1 LFVDDNHDLCQFI
14 EESLAD
20 EFDIL
25 CAHDGV
31 EALDLLR
38 HRDIHLVVSDVMM
51 PKMNG
56 LELCNHI
63 KSHIEWSHIPVL
75 LLTAKT
81 ADQSKMEGLQQGAD
95 DYLTK
100 PFDLELLR
108 LRIRK
113 FIEWANRCHHQFD
126 EHRDVTV
133 ASQITLTPLDEKL
146 LQRAIELVEK
156 NLANADFGVETMCH
170 EIGMSRS
177 GLYKKLMAITGK
189 STNDFIRA
197 IRMKHAKQLIEQRE
211 LQITEIAYAVGYNAL
226 KTFTENYKQEYG
238 ITPSEYARSLNR

>member
-1 LFVDDNHDLCQFI
+1 
-14 EESLAD
+14 
-20 EFDIL
+20 
-25 CAHDGV
+25 
-31 EALDLLR
+31 
-38 HRDIHLVVSDVMM
+38 
-51 PKMNG
+51 
-56 LELCNHI
+56 
-63 KSHIEWSHIPVL
+63 
-75 LLTAKT
+75 
-81 ADQSKMEGLQQGAD
+81 
-95 DYLTK
+95 
-100 PFDLELLR
+100 
-108 LRIRK
+108 
-113 FIEWANRCHHQFD
+113 
-126 EHRDVTV
+126 
-133 ASQITLTPLDEKL
+133 

-156 NLANADFGVETMCH
+156 NLANADFGVEQMCH